1 MFRFKISEVL
11 TNNYKC
17 SLRQDVP
24 FFNIK
29 NFSYPIILKNILFF
43 RCSIFST
50 NYFYNLSKIIFI
62 ISLDYFAIKNGHFT
76 KNADEKLSSF
86 QIRFFRAKMADFTK
100 NVIFVKN
107 FELTCLCHIQK
118 KNKNLPHF
126 FCLLFFFPT
135 SKNRQKSTKIR
146 NVRLQSSKMTLDL
159 YQICLPKIP
168 TAVIPLYKS
177 DEKSRSSKTLNFEIL
192 FLKFFSSKIFM

>member
-1 MFRFKISEVL
+1 MFRFEVSEVL

-62 ISLDYFAIKNGHFT
+62 ISLDYFSIKNVFHENGHFT
-76 KNADEKLSSF
+76 KNYRFSYKNGGFNQKLGF
-86 QIRFFRAKMADFTK
+86 
-100 NVIFVKN
+100 FVKKC
-107 FELTCLCHIQK
+107 ELTCLCHIQK

-135 SKNRQKSTKIR
+135 SKIRQKSTKIR
-146 NVRLQSSKMTLDL
+146 NVRLQSSKVTLDL

-192 FLKFFSSKIFM
+192 FLKFFSSKISM